1 MTALRDRLRDKLDDF
16 LAALRDARLAA
27 PPATGQRLAPVWVSP
42 MLSHPP
48 EAE

>member
-1 MTALRDRLRDKLDDF
+1 MIALRDFPRELLEGF
-16 LAALRDARLAA
+16 LVALRDARMAA
-27 PPATGQRLAPVWVSP
+27 PPAAGQRLAPVWVSP